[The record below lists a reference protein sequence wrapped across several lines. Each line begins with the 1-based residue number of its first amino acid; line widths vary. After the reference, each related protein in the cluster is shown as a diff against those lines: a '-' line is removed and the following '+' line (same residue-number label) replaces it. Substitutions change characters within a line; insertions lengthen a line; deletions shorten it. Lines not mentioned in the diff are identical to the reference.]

1 MAVVLN
7 ANQSALLHQSVEQN
21 KLLFNKSDTA
31 NLFNSN
37 NQLQLTKTSNKVKN
51 NSAKETTPEESNEA
65 ENDLTS
71 EEVQN
76 LESDNDLASAEL
88 KSTELVNCS
97 SETNQILKPENM
109 ASIVTTERSK
119 SNTVDLKNLENV
131 HSFRMDG
138 KGPKIPNS
146 SGGANDY
153 QFSENIQNRT
163 AFNRS
168 TMTDDPND
176 KNVKLLEDKVNNFVD
191 DSKEQPSENMDDL
204 QKTEGEGILA
214 TKESVDEYRQSDP
227 LIKQVNL
234 NQVKQKMQA
243 LNVAQTGNTKPKIHP
258 MPYFDES
265 DVQLPKKTKA
275 VKTSDVRKNL
285 DDRLKN
291 TDQIREE
298 ALTPTNKPSITR
310 TIITTA
316 TQPNHPIVTQATSPI
331 VTPVTLPKRPLVIP
345 IAQSNVPVITQGN
358 MQAAP
363 AQLLPPQT
371 ILQTNP
377 IQQTLQE
384 QPNSQQ
390 ILQTMKNSPTKTA
403 EDLSN
408 IVTVEQVAESK
419 QLEERSQNSTH
430 PFSEEPSV
438 NLTITIDNSS
448 IPVEQKNIK
457 FMQTDNSINASIAPI
472 KTEAATPTVRA
483 GSSGL
488 FNGTTSVVSMP
499 QENGIH
505 SLPSSN
511 PGQISGGIR
520 FPSQPLINP
529 FKNVIS
535 NIPPSSYTDL
545 QMNQGSNIQ
554 SIPNTIS
561 PSNAVSN
568 TAFSASNVP
577 SINGPIKLLTSNTT
591 VPITEK
597 TNNVMTSI
605 HNPLINVASPAEGVV
620 ANANVESNYNNPA
633 KNVVNNVVPINKN
646 VNIAS
651 TVNVPGNQI
660 ATAGT
665 TTLGIGNTVQSFA
678 SFDSKSLSSPIG
690 ENTNVDIPN
699 SNANLIPMNSAVAN
713 PASGP
718 ALKVGFRIGTD
729 KPISKNLPLTKKILT
744 ETTGPIPSLIRN
756 KNVIS
761 PVIGGGI
768 TVLPRNKNK
777 VANTLP
783 NKSKQLMKTQGEEKS
798 SKKKDKLLDLSLN
811 EMNKATAILADLTAN
826 PAGADSNQAEMVSSR
841 VPAAEVLPPFPQSFP
856 NSQSSL
862 NPQHSNFPSSIQQ
875 PTNKLQDSLDK
886 GNNLQ
891 NALLQ
896 TNNVQKALPEINGQN
911 NLPEANTASNHA
923 PEPNVAQNA
932 INEAGDSQKTVS
944 EGNNIQ
950 NGVSDINTV
959 QNSAPELNNIQNV
972 QNNIQQLASEGKNV
986 QTVIPESNNIQ
997 NAAPAVNYIQSST
1010 SQQSAFQTEQAQL
1023 DDNQLNQ
1030 LQFLT
1035 NENTPNESIRNE
1047 NAPPAAVTNVQAS
1060 DTSSQDEDETT
1071 STNNS
1076 ALQDTYPKV
1085 EKDIATQFSDNK
1097 DEMLERNITNLIT
1110 GQPSISEN
1118 ESGSGSGEGEKT
1130 QQTKIIKLKKGNS
1143 NKIKGKTNSKLTP
1156 VRNKKKKDV
1165 KELLENPSILL
1176 KDTPIL
1182 KNETK
1187 DEKKAG
1193 ESFGFRKL
1201 KPPNITKS
1209 HLDFDHQSDIAA
1221 FPAELRKHMNDKDVD
1236 FKPVPSLTVK
1246 TNKPDFKLPHE
1257 TVATNTLDGH
1267 IVHASKDS
1275 PIDPKRRKTR
1285 KLKDSGNTNKTPKEE
1300 NLSDDEKTLIE
1311 QLRKEAKANLTMPK
1325 KAANSMKKRKGKI
1338 KISKSSNE
1346 NTTVINIPKEQTKAI
1361 GKNEKNKDN
1370 FQEKGNN
1377 IEIENK
1383 IKENDEKERETAK
1396 EKANNNE
1403 KGKGKKEMEKEMEKD
1418 KEKVSAKVEEKNGS
1432 QEQSEVTANI
1442 NESKEDTPA
1451 LITTNST
1458 QSESNTT
1465 EPAVSQD
1472 AKAKEQQ
1479 QLTAQ
1484 DPLPESPKPNE
1495 SESSATKAQDLA
1507 SQIKVS
1513 QEAVAQQVASQNA
1526 NSQQNVQPENEIQE
1540 NQQAV
1545 DTLNQLDQAQQE
1557 EQQQEEEQQ
1566 QSQEAEKF
1574 LSQESKQ
1581 PQQQAPD
1588 QEKQAPE
1595 DPSTILGE
1603 ARDSNQLPNVSKEKS
1618 EGLTGDVGE
1627 AMAELEELMRE
1638 KSDQNKQEESVVS
1651 NSQIPIPSSEEQI
1664 LLLNQ
1669 QMVDTKPALKNIIS
1683 SHEGTGHNN
1692 IHIESAL
1699 TKDNSSTHDKKQLN
1713 SVDEISSDDSKSNEG
1728 ELEYPQNVL
1737 DQLLIEENLL
1747 LKNHRREGNES
1758 IRQNKTV
1765 KNSNS
1770 ELGEFYE
1777 TSKKKKTNI
1786 DDSTLKGISS
1796 AKNENANLFVKQTSA
1811 KDASKILTQ
1820 RDTKGEDD
1828 DSFEN
1833 EVSNFVATHEKKQKN
1848 NDNEFEEKV
1857 REMEKEF
1864 GERTSSNNKNGKT
1877 ENITPRTNTSIEFR
1891 NEFSS
1896 NLKKDDNDRIQ
1907 EKSSSDRENVLSG
1920 EKYDKDDKEHQQRIK
1935 DEKMNFESLF
1945 KNLPIEKKVPTKTSN
1960 FLKIVKPEDEIGEI
1974 SQRLE
1979 ATDINTR
1986 PITESE
1992 KKEAEVALQE
2002 MNDMLSKGDQTVME
2016 GSTNITK
2023 TSNSAENEENIKNNF
2038 LLQGFP
2044 TQTTKEPTQ
2053 RTKHNIETG
2062 LPTESPLQKPTRATA
2077 QTRVTI
2083 KQTPTLTNRSPTVTN
2098 RILTT
2103 ANRIFTTT
2111 NRFPRSTNQISTLTN
2126 WIPTIKQNLMR
2137 KPVPL
2142 IGNSNTLIDS
2152 SNDWNAKSE
2161 TPSIIPDMD
2170 LDNTQSND
2178 QEQQTFK
2185 EFIEKL
2191 GNAVSQNR
2199 SITLTLEDNENK
2211 PGDEKLNWF
2220 GDTNN
2225 QDHTD
2230 MEPSKTREQQI
2241 TETTKDDKEMSI
2253 QIKNDKNSVDS
2264 DILVNIDPT
2273 KGLYFQK
2280 EKQVKGVLKNKIDK
2294 PFQRF
2299 RSFLSYLKNSNKAS
2313 QNKRMPTSKS
2323 TTVRIPLQYNETAY
2337 FNLHKGKTNLTLNE
2351 LNTTVEETSVYLD
2364 NTVMKKLK
2372 AMEHYLENNK
2382 TLVDPYTTFKRSK
2395 LDNKT
2400 FKFKK
2405 HKIPSKYTRK
2415 RLFKKF
2421 SGRFRRKPL

>member
-1 MAVVLN
+1 M
-7 ANQSALLHQSVEQN
+7 
-21 KLLFNKSDTA
+21 
-31 NLFNSN
+31 
-37 NQLQLTKTSNKVKN
+37 KN
-51 NSAKETTPEESNEA
+51 NSTKETTPEESNEA

-71 EEVQN
+71 EEVHN

-88 KSTELVNCS
+88 KSTELINCS
-97 SETNQILKPENM
+97 SETNQVPKPEDI
-109 ASIVTTERSK
+109 ASIVTAERSK

-168 TMTDDPND
+168 TMTEDPND
-176 KNVKLLEDKVNNFVD
+176 KNVKLLEEKVNNFVD
-191 DSKEQPSENMDDL
+191 DSKEQSSENMDEL
-204 QKTEGEGILA
+204 QKAEGEGILA

-234 NQVKQKMQA
+234 NQVKQKMRA
-243 LNVAQTGNTKPKIHP
+243 LNVAQTGSTKPKIQS
-258 MPYFDES
+258 MRYFDES
-265 DVQLPKKTKA
+265 DVQLPKKAKA

-291 TDQIREE
+291 TEQIREE
-298 ALTPTNKPSITR
+298 ALTPTNKPTITQ
-310 TIITTA
+310 TITPAA
-316 TQPNHPIVTQATSPI
+316 TQANQPIETQATAQI
-331 VTPVTLPKRPLVIP
+331 VTPVTLLKKPLAIP
-345 IAQSNVPVITQGN
+345 IAQPNVPVITQGN
-358 MQAAP
+358 IQAAP
-363 AQLLPPQT
+363 AQPLPPQT

-377 IQQTLQE
+377 MQQTLLE
-384 QPNSQQ
+384 QPTSQQ

-419 QLEERSQNSTH
+419 QIEEKSQNSTH
-430 PFSEEPSV
+430 PFNEEPSV

-457 FMQTDNSINASIAPI
+457 FMQTDNSINATTAPI
-472 KTEAATPTVRA
+472 KTEIATPTLRA
-483 GSSGL
+483 SSFRL
-488 FNGTTSVVSMP
+488 LNGATSAVSMP

-505 SLPSSN
+505 GLISAN
-511 PGQISGGIR
+511 PGQLNGSIS
-520 FPSQPLINP
+520 FPSQPLINSL
-529 FKNVIS
+529 KNVV
-535 NIPPSSYTDL
+535 NDIPLSSYTDL
-545 QMNQGSNIQ
+545 QTNQGSNTQ
-554 SIPNTIS
+554 TTPNTIS
-561 PSNAVSN
+561 LASAASN
-568 TAFSASNVP
+568 TAVSPNNFP
-577 SINGPIKLLTSNTT
+577 SINGPLNLLTSNTA

-597 TNNVMTSI
+597 TNNAMASI
-605 HNPLINVASPAEGVV
+605 HNPLINVASPFENVV
-620 ANANVESNYNNPA
+620 TNANVGSNYNNPA
-633 KNVVNNVVPINKN
+633 TNIVNKVVPVNKN

-651 TVNVPGNQI
+651 AVNVPGNQI

-665 TTLGIGNTVQSFA
+665 TTLGIGNTVQSFT
-678 SFDSKSLSSPIG
+678 SFDSKNLGSPMR
-690 ENTNVDIPN
+690 ENKNIDIPN
-699 SNANLIPMNSAVAN
+699 SNANLIPMNSVFAN
-713 PASGP
+713 PASGQ
-718 ALKVGFRIGTD
+718 ASKIGVQLGPD
-729 KPISKNLPLTKKILT
+729 KPISKGAPLTKKLLT
-744 ETTGPIPSLIRN
+744 VTTGPIQSPIGN

-761 PVIGGGI
+761 PVIGSGT
-768 TVLPRNKNK
+768 TVLPRNKEK

-783 NKSKQLMKTQGEEKS
+783 SKSKQLMKTPAEEKS

-811 EMNKATAILADLTAN
+811 EMNKATAILADLTTN
-826 PAGADSNQAEMVSSR
+826 PSGPHSNQPEMVSNR
-841 VPAAEVLPPFPQSFP
+841 VPAAEVLPPFPQNFP
-856 NSQSSL
+856 NSQNSF
-862 NPQHSNFPSSIQQ
+862 NPQLPNLPSSIQQ
-875 PTNKLQDSLDK
+875 PTNTLQDNLDK

-896 TNNVQKALPEINGQN
+896 TSNVQNALPAINGQK
-911 NLPEANTASNHA
+911 NLPEVNIASNHA
-923 PEPNVAQNA
+923 PESNVAQNT

-944 EGNNIQ
+944 EVNNIQ
-950 NGVSDINTV
+950 NGVSDTNTV
-959 QNSAPELNNIQNV
+959 QNSAPELNKIQNV
-972 QNNIQQLASEGKNV
+972 QNNIQHLASEGNNV

-997 NAAPAVNYIQSST
+997 NVAPSVNYVQSST
-1010 SQQSAFQTEQAQL
+1010 SQQNAFQNEQAQL

-1030 LQFLT
+1030 LQSLT
-1035 NENTPNESIRNE
+1035 NENNPTESIRNE
-1047 NAPPAAVTNVQAS
+1047 NAPPAAVTNIQAS
-1060 DTSSQDEDETT
+1060 DTSSQEEDETT
-1071 STNNS
+1071 STNNP

-1097 DEMLERNITNLIT
+1097 EEILERNITNLIT

-1130 QQTKIIKLKKGNS
+1130 QQTKILKLKKESS
-1143 NKIKGKTNSKLTP
+1143 NKIKGKTSSKLTP
-1156 VRNKKKKDV
+1156 VRNKKKKDI

-1187 DEKKAG
+1187 NDKKSG

-1209 HLDFDHQSDIAA
+1209 HLDLDHQSDIAA
-1221 FPAELRKHMNDKDVD
+1221 FPAELRKHMNDKNVD

-1275 PIDPKRRKTR
+1275 PIDPKRRKAR
-1285 KLKDSGNTNKTPKEE
+1285 KLKDNGNINKTPKGE
-1300 NLSDDEKTLIE
+1300 NLSDDEKNLIE
-1311 QLRKEAKANLTMPK
+1311 QLRKEAKANPILPK
-1325 KAANSMKKRKGKI
+1325 KAASSVKKRKGKI
-1338 KISKSSNE
+1338 KISKNSNE
-1346 NTTVINIPKEQTKAI
+1346 NTTVINIPKEQTKVI
-1361 GKNEKNKDN
+1361 EKNEKNKDN

-1377 IEIENK
+1377 LEIQNK

-1403 KGKGKKEMEKEMEKD
+1403 KQKDNKEMEKEIEKD
-1418 KEKVSAKVEEKNGS
+1418 KEKVAAKVEESNTN
-1432 QEQSEVTANI
+1432 QEQSEITANI
-1442 NESKEDTPA
+1442 NGSKEDTPA
-1451 LITTNST
+1451 LTTTNST
-1458 QSESNTT
+1458 QSDSNTT

-1484 DPLPESPKPNE
+1484 DPLLESPKPSE
-1495 SESSATKAQDLA
+1495 SESSATTAQDLA

-1513 QEAVAQQVASQNA
+1513 QEAAAQQEPSQNA
-1526 NSQQNVQPENEIQE
+1526 NSQQNLQPENEIQE

-1574 LSQESKQ
+1574 LNQESKQ
-1581 PQQQAPD
+1581 PQQQTPD
-1588 QEKQAPE
+1588 QQKQAPE

-1603 ARDSNQLPNVSKEKS
+1603 ARESNQLPNVSKEKS

-1627 AMAELEELMRE
+1627 AMAELEELMTE

-1683 SHEGTGHNN
+1683 SHEDADHNN

-1699 TKDNSSTHDKKQLN
+1699 TKGNSSIHDRKQLN
-1713 SVDEISSDDSKSNEG
+1713 SVHKTSSDNSESNRV

-1747 LKNHRREGNES
+1747 LKSHRREGNES
-1758 IRQNKTV
+1758 SQHNKTI
-1765 KNSNS
+1765 KNGNG

-1777 TSKKKKTNI
+1777 TSKKKKTSI
-1786 DDSTLKGISS
+1786 DNSTLKGISS
-1796 AKNENANLFVKQTSA
+1796 AKNENANLFDKQISA
-1811 KDASKILTQ
+1811 KDESKTLTQ
-1820 RDTKGEDD
+1820 RDTKGQDD

-1848 NDNEFEEKV
+1848 SDNEFEEKV
-1857 REMEKEF
+1857 REMERRF
-1864 GERTSSNNKNGKT
+1864 GEKISSNNKDGKT
-1877 ENITPRTNTSIEFR
+1877 ENIKPRTNTSIEFR

-1896 NLKKDDNDRIQ
+1896 NLKNDDNDRIQ
-1907 EKSSSDRENVLSG
+1907 EKSSSDRENLSRK
-1920 EKYDKDDKEHQQRIK
+1920 KYGKDDEELRQRVK

-1960 FLKIVKPEDEIGEI
+1960 FLKIVKPEDEISEI

-1979 ATDINTR
+1979 ASDINTR

-2023 TSNSAENEENIKNNF
+2023 TSDSAENEENVRNNF
-2038 LLQGFP
+2038 LLQEFP
-2044 TQTTKEPTQ
+2044 SQTTKEPPQ
-2053 RTKHNIETG
+2053 RTKHNIKTG

-2077 QTRVTI
+2077 QTPVTI
-2083 KQTPTLTNRSPTVTN
+2083 KRTPTLTNRSPTVTN
-2098 RILTT
+2098 RISTT

-2111 NRFPRSTNQISTLTN
+2111 NRFPRSTNQISTSTN

-2137 KPVPL
+2137 EPVPL
-2142 IGNSNTLIDS
+2142 IGNSNTVIDS

-2161 TPSIIPDMD
+2161 TPSIIPNMD

-2199 SITLTLEDNENK
+2199 SITLTLEENENK

-2220 GDTNN
+2220 GDTNDK
-2225 QDHTD
+2225 DHTD
-2230 MEPSKTREQQI
+2230 MESSKTREQQI

-2253 QIKNDKNSVDS
+2253 QIKNDKNEGS

-2273 KGLYFQK
+2273 KGMYFQK

-2299 RSFLSYLKNSNKAS
+2299 RSFLSYLKNSRKAS

-2372 AMEHYLENNK
+2372 TMEHYLENNN

-2400 FKFKK
+2400 FKSKK

-2415 RLFKKF
+2415 RLFKKC
-2421 SGRFRRKPL
+2421 SSHFRRKLL